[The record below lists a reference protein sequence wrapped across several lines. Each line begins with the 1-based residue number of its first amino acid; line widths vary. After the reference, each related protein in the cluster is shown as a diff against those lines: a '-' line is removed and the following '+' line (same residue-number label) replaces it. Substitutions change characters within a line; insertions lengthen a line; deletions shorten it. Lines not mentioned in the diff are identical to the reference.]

1 MSLYGSLAGLMNKWQ
16 KQGCGRDKRETV
28 TTAQGWPIIS
38 DKWRSGVRH
47 LSRDF
52 RWINLYNDILYQN
65 SVKNIFNCKKTEAGV
80 AMVWHDGKEEKSE
93 VFSFSELD
101 EMRINVQD
109 LIEHPD
115 LYRIDLQEH
124 KIYQSQVGRNA
135 Y

>member
-1 MSLYGSLAGLMNKWQ
+1 
-16 KQGCGRDKRETV
+16 
-28 TTAQGWPIIS
+28 
-38 DKWRSGVRH
+38 
-47 LSRDF
+47 
-52 RWINLYNDILYQN
+52 
-65 SVKNIFNCKKTEAGV
+65 VKNVSNCKRTEAGV
-80 AMVWHDGKEEKSE
+80 AMVWQDGKEEKSE

-101 EMRINVQD
+101 DMRINVQD

>member
-1 MSLYGSLAGLMNKWQ
+1 MSLYGSLAGLMNKWH
-16 KQGCGRDKRETV
+16 KQGCGRDKQEAA
-28 TTAQGWPIIS
+28 TTAPGLPDIS
-38 DKWRSGVRH
+38 DKWRSGVWH
-47 LSRDF
+47 LSQDF
-52 RWINLYNDILYQN
+52 WRLVLYNDILYQN
-65 SVKNIFNCKKTEAGV
+65 SVKNVSDCKKTEAGV
-80 AMVWHDGKEEKSE
+80 AMVWQDGKKEKCE

-101 EMRINVQD
+101 DMRINVQD